1 MNSNDEAKTT
11 NENGKIKA
19 KNDEIED
26 IIARHGFD
34 DFKRIVPRENIV
46 VSSWVRFR
54 CQFGCNNY
62 GKNGSCPPAVPPVE
76 ECRRMIYEYSDAAI
90 FHFPMR
96 REDNDDHLRLMS
108 RLYEL
113 ERAIFLAGNYKAFL
127 LQYGS
132 CMFCKNCAAGGSRVK
147 CINQTKSRPGADAMG
162 IDVYQTARS
171 AGYQIQVVKNRDE
184 LTNRFAFILLN

>member
-1 MNSNDEAKTT
+1 MDSKDKNTK
-11 NENGKIKA
+11 NENSKIK
-19 KNDEIED
+19 KDETEQ
-26 IIARHGFD
+26 IITRHGFN
-34 DFKRIVPRENIV
+34 DFKWIVPRENIV

-76 ECRRMIYEYSDAAI
+76 ECRHMIYEYEDAVI

-96 REDNDDHLRLMS
+96 LEDDNDHLKLMS
-108 RLYEL
+108 QLYEL
-113 ERAIFLAGNYKAFL
+113 ERAIFLAGNYKVFL

-132 CMFCKNCAAGGSRVK
+132 CMYCKNCPAGDSRVK

-171 AGYQIQVVKNRDE
+171 AGYHIQVVKSRDE